1 MIYLREGASSTPSRR
16 PSLSKGARPRGGN
29 TPANGVSVDYGPV
42 PRSAPQ
48 LPHCFIA
55 SAGITTGLMSP
66 LSSILL
72 SAAPRF
78 KVLRIE
84 QEITRYGAAD
94 RRARLL
100 VGLVAWHTGDCVH
113 TDQEGDDGHD
123 QSDGRIAVLVSGEH
137 PVKQL
142 AHRFAPSLQR

>member
-1 MIYLREGASSTPSRR
+1 MIYINICGYAWPRQPAQSFGKSEKLN
-16 PSLSKGARPRGGN
+16 SLTWAFSFEKALSFRGGC

-42 PRSAPQ
+42 PRSAPL
-48 LPHCFIA
+48 LPKSLIA

-84 QEITRYGAAD
+84 
-94 RRARLL
+94 
-100 VGLVAWHTGDCVH
+100 
-113 TDQEGDDGHD
+113 
-123 QSDGRIAVLVSGEH
+123 
-137 PVKQL
+137 
-142 AHRFAPSLQR
+142 